1 MRIIILSLFVF
12 LGYSLSAQLEVHPAK
27 ITFGDFGKESEKVI
41 DIIVENHG
49 TKPDFLLRSVFG
61 VDFEVKFSDK
71 TIPPGGQIV
80 VRIQFNPR
88 TKGSFH
94 ELGQLYFASMSA
106 PIQIPISANVQYVN
120 INGNTPCPDFS
131 TRAADC
137 CSNNF
142 FIVEVYDAKTKQPI
156 DKSRVR
162 IEEDGYVHLSIE
174 TNKEGK
180 VSQAARIGFYD
191 IKVDKKGYLPQVKTS
206 YINNLNSKF
215 IFYLEKT
222 NQEEVEKEEEEIVI
236 EEEEI
241 IIAEENL
248 PTPDS
253 NDILPESK
261 FAPNNVIFLLDISGS
276 MGVGDK
282 LDLMKFSLSELVQ
295 VLRPVDR
302 VGLISYA
309 NEAKVLQTSTS
320 GSQTGELLQRVD
332 EITTGGKTSGAK
344 GFKRSYQMLLKNRIE
359 NGNNQLI
366 VITDGAFAVEDQ
378 AAILKLVKRY
388 EKKGIKT
395 TVVAIKANS
404 YAKDNLTLVSELGNG
419 SFLQIEDKQSAEEVL
434 IEELKKKSAK

>member
-1 MRIIILSLFVF
+1 MRIIILFLIVF
-12 LGYSLSAQLEVHPAK
+12 ASHSMSAQLEVHPAK
-27 ITFGDFGKESEKVI
+27 ITFGDFSKDSEKII

-88 TKGSFH
+88 TKGAFH
-94 ELGQLYFASMSA
+94 EVGQLYFASMTT

-120 INGNTPCPDFS
+120 VNGNTPCPDFS

-142 FIVEVYDAKTKQPI
+142 FIVEVYDAETKLPI
-156 DKSRVR
+156 DKTRVR
-162 IEEDGYVHLSIE
+162 IDEDGFVHLSIE

-191 IKVDKKGYLPQVKTS
+191 IKVDKKGYIPQVKTS

-222 NQEEVEKEEEEIVI
+222 NPDEVIEDEEIII

-241 IIAEENL
+241 IIVEENQ
-248 PTPDS
+248 PTPDT
-253 NDILPESK
+253 NDVLPESK
-261 FAPNNVIFLLDISGS
+261 FAPNNIVFLLDISGS

-309 NEAKVLQTSTS
+309 NEAKVLLPSTS
-320 GSQTGELLQRVD
+320 GSQTGELLERVD
-332 EITTGGKTSGAK
+332 EISTGGKTSGAK

-359 NGNNQLI
+359 SGNNQLI
-366 VITDGAFAVEDQ
+366 VITDGAFAVDDQ

-419 SFLQIEDKQSAEEVL
+419 SFLQIEDEKSAEEVL